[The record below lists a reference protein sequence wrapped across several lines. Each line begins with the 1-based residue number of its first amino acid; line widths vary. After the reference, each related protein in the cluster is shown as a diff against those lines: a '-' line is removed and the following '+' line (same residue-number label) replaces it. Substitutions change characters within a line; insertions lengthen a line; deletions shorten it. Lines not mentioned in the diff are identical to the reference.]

1 MERLES
7 IQRTQKRERKIK
19 TDKRSFENILKAINT
34 IIEQLLKFQERM
46 QKKDLSELRT
56 IAEGIFN
63 IENASFY
70 NKEELIVEIVKARA
84 KMLEPKKKKNKKNK
98 KEKKEKEGGFWQK
111 LSRIIFGED
120 DEEEKQAV
128 DI

>member
-1 MERLES
+1 MKNL
-7 IQRTQKRERKIK
+7 QKRDENKMDNRG
-19 TDKRSFENILKAINT
+19 FENTLKAINV

-70 NKEELIVEIVKARA
+70 NKEELIVEIIKARA
-84 KMLEPKKKKNKKNK
+84 KMLEPKKKKNKKRRRKRKHRKNK
-98 KEKKEKEGGFWQK
+98 
-111 LSRIIFGED
+111 
-120 DEEEKQAV
+120 
-128 DI
+128 

>member
-1 MERLES
+1 MENRN
-7 IQRTQKRERKIK
+7 
-19 TDKRSFENILKAINT
+19 FENALKAINI

-70 NKEELIVEIVKARA
+70 NKEELIVEIIKARA
-84 KMLEPKKKKNKKNK
+84 KMLEPKKKKNKKRKRKRKHK
-98 KEKKEKEGGFWQK
+98 KN
-111 LSRIIFGED
+111 R
-120 DEEEKQAV
+120 
-128 DI
+128 

>member
-1 MERLES
+1 M
-7 IQRTQKRERKIK
+7 
-19 TDKRSFENILKAINT
+19 DNRSFENTLKAINA

-70 NKEELIVEIVKARA
+70 NKEELIVEIVKSRA
-84 KMLEPKKKKNKKNK
+84 KMLEPKKKKNKKRIRKRKHRKNK
-98 KEKKEKEGGFWQK
+98 
-111 LSRIIFGED
+111 
-120 DEEEKQAV
+120 
-128 DI
+128 

>member
-1 MERLES
+1 M
-7 IQRTQKRERKIK
+7 
-19 TDKRSFENILKAINT
+19 DNRSFENTLKAINA
-34 IIEQLLKFQERM
+34 ILEQLLKFQERM

-84 KMLEPKKKKNKKNK
+84 KMLEPKKKKNKKRRRKRKHRKNK
-98 KEKKEKEGGFWQK
+98 
-111 LSRIIFGED
+111 
-120 DEEEKQAV
+120 
-128 DI
+128 

>member
-1 MERLES
+1 M
-7 IQRTQKRERKIK
+7 
-19 TDKRSFENILKAINT
+19 DNRSFENTLKAINA

-70 NKEELIVEIVKARA
+70 NKEELIVEIIKARA
-84 KMLEPKKKKNKKNK
+84 KTLEPKKKKNKKRRRKRKHRKNK
-98 KEKKEKEGGFWQK
+98 
-111 LSRIIFGED
+111 
-120 DEEEKQAV
+120 
-128 DI
+128 

>member
-1 MERLES
+1 M
-7 IQRTQKRERKIK
+7 
-19 TDKRSFENILKAINT
+19 DNRSFENTLKAINA

-70 NKEELIVEIVKARA
+70 NKEELIVEIIKARA
-84 KMLEPKKKKNKKNK
+84 KMLEPKNKKNK
-98 KEKKEKEGGFWQK
+98 KRRRKRKHRKNKWKG
-111 LSRIIFGED
+111 
-120 DEEEKQAV
+120 V
-128 DI
+128 

>member
-1 MERLES
+1 M
-7 IQRTQKRERKIK
+7 
-19 TDKRSFENILKAINT
+19 DNRSFENTLKAINA

-70 NKEELIVEIVKARA
+70 NKEELIVEIIKARA
-84 KMLEPKKKKNKKNK
+84 KMLEPKKKKNKKRRRKRKHK
-98 KEKKEKEGGFWQK
+98 KN
-111 LSRIIFGED
+111 R
-120 DEEEKQAV
+120 
-128 DI
+128 

>member
-1 MERLES
+1 M
-7 IQRTQKRERKIK
+7 
-19 TDKRSFENILKAINT
+19 DNRSFENTLKAINA

-70 NKEELIVEIVKARA
+70 NKEELIVEIIKARA
-84 KMLEPKKKKNKKNK
+84 KMLEPKK
-98 KEKKEKEGGFWQK
+98 EKE
-111 LSRIIFGED
+111 
-120 DEEEKQAV
+120 
-128 DI
+128 

>member
-1 MERLES
+1 M
-7 IQRTQKRERKIK
+7 
-19 TDKRSFENILKAINT
+19 DNRSFENTLKAINA

-84 KMLEPKKKKNKKNK
+84 KMLEPKKR
-98 KEKKEKEGGFWQK
+98 KE
-111 LSRIIFGED
+111 
-120 DEEEKQAV
+120 
-128 DI
+128 

>member
-1 MERLES
+1 M
-7 IQRTQKRERKIK
+7 
-19 TDKRSFENILKAINT
+19 DNRSFENILKAINV

-70 NKEELIVEIVKARA
+70 NKEELIVEIIKARA
-84 KMLEPKKKKNKKNK
+84 KMLEPKKEKNKKRRRKRKHRKN
-98 KEKKEKEGGFWQK
+98 
-111 LSRIIFGED
+111 R
-120 DEEEKQAV
+120 
-128 DI
+128 

>member
-1 MERLES
+1 M
-7 IQRTQKRERKIK
+7 
-19 TDKRSFENILKAINT
+19 DNRSFENTLKAINA

-84 KMLEPKKKKNKKNK
+84 KMLEPKKKKNKKRRRK
-98 KEKKEKEGGFWQK
+98 RKHRKDK
-111 LSRIIFGED
+111 
-120 DEEEKQAV
+120 
-128 DI
+128 

>member
-1 MERLES
+1 MKNL
-7 IQRTQKRERKIK
+7 QKRDENKMDNRG
-19 TDKRSFENILKAINT
+19 FENTLKAINV

-84 KMLEPKKKKNKKNK
+84 KMLEPKKKKNKKRRRKRKHK
-98 KEKKEKEGGFWQK
+98 KN
-111 LSRIIFGED
+111 R
-120 DEEEKQAV
+120 
-128 DI
+128 

>member
-1 MERLES
+1 M
-7 IQRTQKRERKIK
+7 
-19 TDKRSFENILKAINT
+19 DNRSFENTLKAINA

-70 NKEELIVEIVKARA
+70 NKEELIVEIIKARA
-84 KMLEPKKKKNKKNK
+84 KMLEPKKKNKKRRRKRKHRKNK
-98 KEKKEKEGGFWQK
+98 
-111 LSRIIFGED
+111 
-120 DEEEKQAV
+120 
-128 DI
+128 

>member
-19 TDKRSFENILKAINT
+19 TDKRSYENILKAINT

-84 KMLEPKKKKNKKNK
+84 KMLEPKKKKNKKRRRK
-98 KEKKEKEGGFWQK
+98 RKH
-111 LSRIIFGED
+111 R
-120 DEEEKQAV
+120 
-128 DI
+128 